1 MLRVGKIQISEETYM
16 FKELVDK
23 SRSHREFKSDS
34 TIPREQLEAWILNAS
49 HSPAAMN
56 LQTLKYKIIDTPKGV
71 AELMPIT
78 RWASSLPI
86 KLPPEGHIPS
96 AFIAICHD
104 SSIAPLKPIFMIDVG
119 IAAQTI
125 MLSAAE
131 QGFGGCIIGSAAPEK
146 ISEVLEL
153 DNGLEPVLLLGL
165 GVPEDRVVLTP
176 SDGSV
181 TYYRDENNVHYV
193 PKRPLDEIIID

>member
-1 MLRVGKIQISEETYM
+1 M

-23 SRSHREFKSDS
+23 SRSHREFKLGGV
-34 TIPREQLEAWILNAS
+34 IPREKLESWILNAS

-56 LQTLKYKIIDTPKGV
+56 LQTLKYKIIDSPEGV

-78 RWASSLPI
+78 RWASSLSI
-86 KLPPEGHIPS
+86 KLPPEGHGPS

-104 SSIAPLKPIFMIDVG
+104 SSITPMKPIFMIDVG

-131 QGFGGCIIGSAAPEK
+131 DGFGGCIIGSAAAEK
-146 ISEVLEL
+146 ISEVLKL
-153 DNGLEPVLLLGL
+153 DDHLEPVLLLGL
-165 GVPEDRVVLTP
+165 GVPQDSVVLTVA
-176 SDGSV
+176 DGSV
-181 TYYRDENNVHYV
+181 TYYRNENNVHFV